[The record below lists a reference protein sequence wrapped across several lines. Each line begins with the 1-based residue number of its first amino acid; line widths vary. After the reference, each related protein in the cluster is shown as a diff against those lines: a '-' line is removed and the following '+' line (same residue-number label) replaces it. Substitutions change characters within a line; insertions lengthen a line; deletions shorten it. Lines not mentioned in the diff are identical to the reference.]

1 MSEIDF
7 LKYDSLSQIQK
18 ITLKNQINKIIN
30 AYKKYKIK
38 SSAKN
43 SFQYQITNEILTT
56 DISPSHIKNK
66 IEYIGG
72 RDDKGSK
79 SG

>member
-38 SSAKN
+38 LSAKN
-43 SFQYQITNEILTT
+43 SFQYQITNEMEIFTREN
-56 DISPSHIKNK
+56 IKI
-66 IEYIGG
+66 IE
-72 RDDKGSK
+72 
-79 SG
+79 

>member
-56 DISPSHIKNK
+56 DISPSNIKKK